1 MVGVLVGIKHGIEPL
16 DVRVEQLLAQIR
28 RGVDEHA
35 GAPACVAALDQQ
47 RAAPAPVLGIAGVGI
62 APAEPDAR
70 HAGRRAA
77 AEDRGRER
85 HAAFMAAR
93 GALANRRKKFSVVWR
108 AISST
113 LTPRVCAS
121 TRAVSVT

>member
-1 MVGVLVGIKHGIEPL
+1 MVGVLVGIEHGVEPF
-16 DVRVEQLLAQIR
+16 DVGVEQLLAQIR
-28 RGVDEHA
+28 RRVDQHT
-35 GAPACVAALDQQ
+35 GAPARIAALDQQ
-47 RAAPAPVLGIAGVGI
+47 RAAPATVLGIVGIGI

-70 HAGRRAA
+70 HAGRRST

-108 AISST
+108 AMSST

-121 TRAVSVT
+121 TRAVSAT